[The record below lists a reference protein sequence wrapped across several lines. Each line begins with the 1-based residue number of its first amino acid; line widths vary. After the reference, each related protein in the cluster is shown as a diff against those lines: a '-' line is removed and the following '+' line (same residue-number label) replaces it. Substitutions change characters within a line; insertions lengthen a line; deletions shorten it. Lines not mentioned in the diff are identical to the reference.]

1 MRERVPH
8 TTIVDLLA
16 LTLGDERARVTW
28 AEALR
33 GVAAAEATDY
43 DGQQTA
49 ALLTALGLASGTIGL
64 AARVAKLRLESEA
77 TGPFT
82 LESLRAA
89 APPATAPQRAEPRHE
104 PVPPSHGSPGDQARL
119 AKEVLSF
126 LSPSLGDEKA
136 RDVLGQY
143 AKTLGISLTSL
154 TRVEAIVLLD
164 AMSQASGLLGV
175 VARFAKV
182 RFEVKRSVGP

>member
-1 MRERVPH
+1 
-8 TTIVDLLA
+8 
-16 LTLGDERARVTW
+16 
-28 AEALR
+28 
-33 GVAAAEATDY
+33 
-43 DGQQTA
+43 
-49 ALLTALGLASGTIGL
+49 
-64 AARVAKLRLESEA
+64 
-77 TGPFT
+77 
-82 LESLRAA
+82 
-89 APPATAPQRAEPRHE
+89 
-104 PVPPSHGSPGDQARL
+104 VPPSHGSPGDQARL

>member
-16 LTLGDERARVTW
+16 LTLGDERAKVTW

-33 GVAAAEATDY
+33 GVAAAEAADY
-43 DGQQTA
+43 DGQKTV
-49 ALLTALGLASGTIGL
+49 ALLTALGLASGTVGL

-82 LESLRAA
+82 LESLRTSA
-89 APPATAPQRAEPRHE
+89 APPTPQRPEPRHE
-104 PVPPSHGSPGDQARL
+104 PVPPSHSSAPSDSARL
-119 AKEVLSF
+119 ASEVLSF

-136 RDVLGQY
+136 RDALGHY
-143 AKTLGISLTSL
+143 ARTLGISLASL
-154 TRVEAIVLLD
+154 TRVEAIALLD

-182 RFEVKRSVGP
+182 RFEVRRSGA

>member
-8 TTIVDLLA
+8 TTIVELLA
-16 LTLGDERARVTW
+16 LTLGDERAKVTW

-33 GVAAAEATDY
+33 GVAAAEAADY
-43 DGQQTA
+43 DGQQTV

-82 LESLRAA
+82 IESLRTSA
-89 APPATAPQRAEPRHE
+89 APPTPPQRSE
-104 PVPPSHGSPGDQARL
+104 PVPSYAAPSGSARL
-119 AKEVLSF
+119 AGEVLSF

-136 RDVLGQY
+136 RDALGHY
-143 AKTLGISLTSL
+143 ARTLGISLTSL
-154 TRVEAIVLLD
+154 TRGEAIALLE

-182 RFEVKRSVGP
+182 RFEMKRSGS